1 MPHRT
6 QKPKISRDDPPS
18 EWVDAVDESSY
29 DVARVTL
36 AWRRGSG
43 TYRDYYSSAVT
54 PSTVETKRGP
64 RQMLDLEN
72 PRETYSAPELA
83 AHLWELA
90 WTRFDEVY
98 VESDGRAKEVW
109 IRLRVVDA
117 EGNEL
122 AENGKRVR
130 PPESY
135 APGGSV
141 AAVDVSDEVAGPD
154 KHERGLVRQ
163 QALALG
169 QRDALIFKL
178 FDRVE
183 AMSKANMDMSE
194 MVVQMGDRLMQ
205 ERDLMFREEVQRWES
220 VRDEEAAGAL
230 QGRALDL
237 LEKLGLQWMASKVGR
252 SNVPGAGGETVTQD
266 DGGRGARGL
275 AAALLET
282 LTDDQ
287 REKLLELDPEALG
300 DFLGTLEY
308 AGEAK
313 SDDELAARWDV
324 AWAAVEGLGPKLV
337 ALTTILTPEQIERIK
352 VLRETLAS

>member
-1 MPHRT
+1 MPHSKP
-6 QKPKISRDDPPS
+6 KPKISRDDPPS
-18 EWVDAVDESSY
+18 EWVDAIDESSY
-29 DVARVTL
+29 DLARVTL

-54 PSTVETKRGP
+54 PTTVETKRGP

-72 PRETYSAPELA
+72 PRETYSPPELA

-109 IRLRVVDA
+109 IRLRVVDP

-183 AMSKANMDMSE
+183 NMSE
-194 MVVQMGDRLMQ
+194 QNMRMSETVVQMGERLMQ
-205 ERDLMFREEVQRWES
+205 ERDSMFRHEVQRWELQ
-220 VRDEEAAGAL
+220 RDDEVAGAM

-237 LEKLGLQWMASKVGR
+237 LEKLGLQWMAAKVGR
-252 SNVPGAGGETVTQD
+252 SNVPGAGDTVTHE
-266 DGGRGARGL
+266 GRGARGL
-275 AAALLET
+275 ASALLDTVSDE
-282 LTDDQ
+282 Q
-287 REKLLELDPEALG
+287 RKKLLELDPEAFG

-308 AGEAK
+308 AGEAE
-313 SDDELAARWDV
+313 SDDEFAARWDV

-352 VLRETLAS
+352 ALRETLAS